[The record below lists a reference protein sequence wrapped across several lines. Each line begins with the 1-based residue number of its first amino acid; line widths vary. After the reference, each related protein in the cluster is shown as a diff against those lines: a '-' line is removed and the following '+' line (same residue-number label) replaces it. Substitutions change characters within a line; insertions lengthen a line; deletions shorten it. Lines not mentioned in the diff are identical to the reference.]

1 MKGNKKGYLMPNSPG
16 KTLSMYLSACV
27 STPLESEASC
37 CCIPGKSEVNSGVN
51 VKPRYSNRKVVAGSG
66 RTHAYFHESVSSIAR
81 HDEVPSETR
90 HPIGCNAFFNIR
102 VQKDRQHD
110 PNQGYDVA
118 KLGTVDESVDEKGEA
133 YGCKKHADSGH
144 ENVDEKGAR
153 KEDIAATDDLN
164 ESNLE
169 VTVRGVEVR
178 RDVRQLGGEG
188 GIKVQNQRSEL
199 PFLNSH

>member
-1 MKGNKKGYLMPNSPG
+1 MFV
-16 KTLSMYLSACV
+16 SAH
-27 STPLESEASC
+27 SWNQEASC

-51 VKPRYSNRKVVAGSG
+51 VKPRYSNRKVVSGSG
-66 RTHAYFHESVSSIAR
+66 RTYTYFHKRVSSIAR
-81 HDEVPSETR
+81 HDEVPAKSS
-90 HPIGCNAFFNIR
+90 HPIGGNAFFNIG
-102 VQKDRQHD
+102 VQNDRQHD

-118 KLGTVDESVDEKGEA
+118 KLGTIDESVDEKREA

-169 VTVRGVEVR
+169 VNVRGVEVR
-178 RDVRQLGGEG
+178 RDVKQLGAEG
-188 GIKVQNQRSEL
+188 SIEVRYQKSEL
-199 PFLNSH
+199 SFLNSR